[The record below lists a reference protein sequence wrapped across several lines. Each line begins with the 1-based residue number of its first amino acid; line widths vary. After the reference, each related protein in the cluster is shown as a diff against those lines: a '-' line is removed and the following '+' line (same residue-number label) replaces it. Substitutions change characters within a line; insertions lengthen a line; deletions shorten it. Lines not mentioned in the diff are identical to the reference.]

1 MTTVGMLAI
10 VLAVAATAQNPG
22 APVTGEKSYY
32 PLAVGNWWLYT
43 VKEPFKQRTST
54 VKWEVIRK
62 EEEDTF
68 GSRAYQLSS
77 TPAQDDTPLYLAAR
91 ENGIGYP
98 GTGTDGILVKSPLHT
113 GDRWKDQ
120 RSSEPARYEVVS
132 AGKACVVGGRRF
144 GDCAIIREF
153 TPRLGASELV
163 SLVTYARGVGPV
175 EYVYYNEHDPKKIE
189 STVTIRSWHVKSAGN
204 E

>member
-1 MTTVGMLAI
+1 MQNIATQPRELAKEWRRCIIARMLGKSLLCVVLAI
-10 VLAVAATAQNPG
+10 ALTAAGIAQKPG
-22 APVTGEKSYY
+22 PPAPAEKSYY

-43 VKEPFKQRTST
+43 VKEPFKKRTST

-98 GTGTDGILVKSPLHT
+98 GTGTD
-113 GDRWKDQ
+113 
-120 RSSEPARYEVVS
+120 
-132 AGKACVVGGRRF
+132 
-144 GDCAIIREF
+144 
-153 TPRLGASELV
+153 
-163 SLVTYARGVGPV
+163 
-175 EYVYYNEHDPKKIE
+175 
-189 STVTIRSWHVKSAGN
+189 
-204 E
+204 